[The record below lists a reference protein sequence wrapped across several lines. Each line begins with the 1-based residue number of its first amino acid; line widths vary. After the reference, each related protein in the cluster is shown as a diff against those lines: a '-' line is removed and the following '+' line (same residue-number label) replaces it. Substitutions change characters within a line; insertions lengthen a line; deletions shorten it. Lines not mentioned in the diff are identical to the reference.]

1 MTSVS
6 LSTRRGA
13 APRGATPDAG
23 PTTSGLFVGI
33 FDRLLLR
40 QERASQRQALSS
52 LDDRMLRDIGVARAE
67 ADREAG
73 KPFWRP

>member
-6 LSTRRGA
+6 LLTRQGA
-13 APRGATPDAG
+13 APRGATPGAG
-23 PTTSGLFVGI
+23 PIASGRFAGV
-33 FDRLLLR
+33 FNRLLLW

-52 LDDRMLRDIGVARAE
+52 LDDRMLRDIGVTRAE
-67 ADREAG
+67 AERESG

>member
-6 LSTRRGA
+6 LLTRQGA
-13 APRGATPDAG
+13 APRGATPGAG
-23 PTTSGLFVGI
+23 PTASGLFAGV
-33 FDRLLLR
+33 FNRLLLW

-52 LDDRMLRDIGVARAE
+52 LDDRMLRDIGVTRAE
-67 ADREAG
+67 AERESG